1 MVRAIKSVSV
11 ERGRDPADFVM
22 MAFGGAGPI
31 HAAGVARTLGIRKV
45 LVPQAPGVFSALGLL
60 RAEIEHHAA
69 RTVLMATG
77 GAVDLAPV
85 ERALDEMR
93 NDLRDRVREEGFDP
107 ATALFEQFADLRY
120 RGQSSELTVPMP
132 AGPLDVPALRAIE
145 ERFEQE
151 FERTYGHRGDTKAF
165 ELVTV
170 RLVMRVP
177 RAVEHGADWAPERAA
192 PDARR
197 AVYFGPEHGQL
208 DTAVLSRQS
217 LGRAPRAGPLL
228 VQEYDTTI
236 VVPPGCDASLDDH
249 GNVVIGIGA

>member
-1 MVRAIKSVSV
+1 V

-31 HAAGVARTLGIRKV
+31 HAVGVARTLGIRTV
-45 LVPQAPGVFSALGLL
+45 LVPPAPGVFSALGLL
-60 RAEIEHHAA
+60 RAEVEHHAA
-69 RTVLMATG
+69 RTVLIATS
-77 GAVDLAPV
+77 GAADLAPMQ
-85 ERALDEMR
+85 RALNEMR
-93 NDLRDRVREEGFDP
+93 NDLRHRVREEGFDP
-107 ATALFEQFADLRY
+107 ATAEFEQFADLRY

-132 AGPLDVPALRAIE
+132 ERSLDAAALRAIE

-177 RAVEHGADWAPERAA
+177 RVVEHGTDWAPERAA
-192 PDARR
+192 ADARR
-197 AVYFGPEHGQL
+197 AVYFGPEHGQVE
-208 DTAVLSRQS
+208 TAVLSRQS

-228 VQEYDTTI
+228 IQEYDTTI
-236 VVPPGCDASLDDH
+236 VVPPGCDAALDDH